1 MSIEVKNLK
10 GTGKY
15 KAYNKGYT
23 SWKDYWI
30 ANNNTGNKWFLCA
43 VDGCNKTAS
52 DGAHVKKV
60 GSVDNSWYILP
71 MCHSHNMKE
80 DEIFDVDE
88 SYLVPVV
95 NP

>member
-1 MSIEVKNLK
+1 MSIEVKNLN

-15 KAYNKGYT
+15 KAYNKGYN

-30 ANNNTGNKWFLCA
+30 ANNMGMSWFYCT
-43 VDGCNKTAS
+43 VHGCYEFAT

-60 GSVDNSWYILP
+60 GRSDNSWYIVP
-71 MCHSHNMKE
+71 MCHSHNMME
-80 DEIFDVDE
+80 DKILEVDE
-88 SYLVPVV
+88 SYLVSVV